1 MSETQIAVP
10 RFMSPVPE
18 GTDVSDTKLG
28 MEMLGFTADGEEG
41 LFTQSLNVGRVLA
54 AKDDEGGALYKTVVV
69 EIGRRATKST
79 SIMATL
85 IGRAMNRPGYKAV
98 VTAQSGVIASSII
111 LEHGEMLENNGYA
124 GYKRKTSDDVDG
136 NGTMRLLRNGGRE
149 KIEFSNKSV
158 IWCVPPSPAAVR
170 SKAAD
175 DVWIDEGGEHEG
187 EKGQAFLDG
196 VLPLMD
202 TRGELAQL
210 ILSGTPGVAR
220 VGMFWDALE
229 SARAGTDPDDGIV
242 DYSLS
247 DEEYGM
253 LDPRPWDDLEPQQQD
268 IEREVWRRIHP
279 GPSSLKP
286 DGSTLTSVR
295 TLEKRRK
302 KMPFAQFVREYLCY
316 WPADAAT
323 SAVDMNAWA
332 QAERPP
338 CDLPDKW
345 AWAYDVAPDGSAA
358 ALAAAW
364 RDEDGNAWVEI
375 LNYQPGTDWLPKF
388 AQSHLAVQKYALAY
402 DAIGA
407 NMEPAAVMEA
417 LKPRRVKTAG
427 LHMNKGVVPAQAAF
441 VRELNAG
448 RLRHSGQATLTT
460 SVEGAVWLQRDGYRL
475 LGRSA
480 SASDVAPAVA
490 ASLALHYYDTDVA
503 RRGSGSLSGM
513 FD

>member
-1 MSETQIAVP
+1 MPEIIPAVP
-10 RFMSPVPE
+10 RFMSAVPE

-28 MEMLGFTADGEEG
+28 MEMLGFTAEGDEG

-54 AKDDEGGALYKTVVV
+54 ARDDEGGCLYKQVVV

-79 SIMATL
+79 SIMAT
-85 IGRAMNRPGYKAV
+85 IVGRAMNRPGYKAV
-98 VTAQSGVIASSII
+98 ITAQSGTIASSLV
-111 LEHGEMLENNGYA
+111 LEAGETLENNGFA
-124 GYKRKTSDDVDG
+124 GYKRKTTDDVEGD
-136 NGTMRLLRNGGRE
+136 GTMRLLRNGGRE
-149 KIEFSNKSV
+149 RIEFSNGSR
-158 IWCVPPSPAAVR
+158 IWCVPPTAAAIR

-175 DVWIDEGGEHEG
+175 DIWIDEGGEHEAD
-187 EKGQAFLDG
+187 KGQAFLNA
-196 VLPLMD
+196 VRPLMD

-210 ILSGTPGVAR
+210 IISGTPGLAR
-220 VGMFWDALE
+220 DGMFWNALE
-229 SARAGTDPDDGIV
+229 DVRKGVDPDDGIV

-247 DEEYGM
+247 DEEYSE
-253 LDPRPWDDLEPQQQD
+253 LDPRPWDDLTEEQRD
-268 IEREVWRRIHP
+268 YERAVWRRVHP
-279 GPSSLKP
+279 GPSSLKT
-286 DGSTLTSVR
+286 DGSTLTSIR

-302 KMPFAQFVREYLCY
+302 KMPFHEFVREYLCY

-323 SAVDMNAWA
+323 SAVDMDAWA
-332 QAERPP
+332 AAERPSP
-338 CDLPDKW
+338 TLPDKW

-358 ALAAAW
+358 ALCAAW
-364 RDEDGNAWVEI
+364 RDEEGNAWVEV
-375 LNYQPGTDWLPKF
+375 LDYQAGTDWLPKF
-388 AQSHLAVQKYALAY
+388 ALSHTGKQRFALAY

-417 LKPRRVKTAG
+417 LKPKRVKTNG

-475 LGRSA
+475 WGRKA
-480 SASDVAPAVA
+480 SASDVSPAVA
-490 ASLALHYYDTDVA
+490 ASLALHYYDTDIV
-503 RRGSGSLSGM
+503 RRGGGGYTGM